1 MAEFEQQK
9 FQLCVP
15 GCSCQGINLKFHL
28 GKTWEDDQVSL
39 EQWHIFCQ
47 GKHQPFHWLKAP
59 GKKQFFIILPSCC
72 SYRCVLCLRWTPR
85 RFCSPVAT
93 WPAQPHAWQLTDLL
107 PPAALVLLSTAGWF
121 QHPVRLHPLTSLI
134 PPSKPN
140 CDVAFLSLKRPV
152 VFILSL

>member
-1 MAEFEQQK
+1 M
-9 FQLCVP
+9 
-15 GCSCQGINLKFHL
+15 
-28 GKTWEDDQVSL
+28 
-39 EQWHIFCQ
+39 
-47 GKHQPFHWLKAP
+47 
-59 GKKQFFIILPSCC
+59 
-72 SYRCVLCLRWTPR
+72 
-85 RFCSPVAT
+85 

-121 QHPVRLHPLTSLI
+121 QHPVRLTSLI